1 MEIQEG
7 EVMVEDTPLRLL
19 AHYPSLAERLLRFPL
34 VHRPTEVRPLAG
46 LGEALGVKDLWIK
59 DDSGGPPVGGN
70 KARKL
75 EFLVADALAR
85 RCRTL
90 VTVGYL
96 GTNHGLA
103 TTLAAREAGLDSVLV
118 LVDEVPTD
126 HVRDTLLR
134 CASLG
139 AALHFAPGEV
149 TSVVVAARSLSSH
162 WLRRRAPYW
171 VPPGGSSPLGTLGY
185 VEAGLELAWQIRTG
199 LLPEPRRIYV
209 PLGSAGTSAGIALG
223 ISLAG
228 LRTEICAVR
237 VVSPR
242 MATTARTRRI
252 AARSW
257 KQLRRIDDAVER
269 TLPPLN
275 LEAVGGFEGPGYG
288 TETPEALEA
297 LALARQHE
305 ALELEVTYTG
315 RTLAAL
321 IHDARAGA
329 LDGPVLFWNTFHPR
343 GPLPDDVPRWED
355 LPEPLHRA
363 FRS

>member
-1 MEIQEG
+1 MT
-7 EVMVEDTPLRLL
+7 DTPLRLL
-19 AHYPSLAERLLRFPL
+19 AHYPSLDRRLPRFAL
-34 VHRPTEVRPLAG
+34 VQRPTPVKRLAA
-46 LGEALGVKDLWIK
+46 LGESLGLSDLWIK

-103 TTLAAREAGLDSVLV
+103 TTLAAREAGLATVLV
-118 LVDEVPTD
+118 LVDEVATD

-134 CASLG
+134 CAALG
-139 AALHFAPGEV
+139 AALHYAPGEV
-149 TSVVVAARSLSSH
+149 SSALVCARSLGSSY
-162 WLRRRAPYW
+162 LRRGAPYW

-185 VEAGLELAWQIRTG
+185 LEAGLELAWQVG
-199 LLPEPRRIYV
+199 QGQLPEPRIIYV

-223 ISLAG
+223 VSLAG
-228 LRTEICAVR
+228 LRSEIRAVR

-242 MATTARTRRI
+242 MATTARTKRL
-252 AARSW
+252 AVKSW
-257 KQLRRIDDAVER
+257 NRLRRLDRAVDR
-269 TLPPLN
+269 RPPPMN
-275 LEAVGGFEGPGYG
+275 LEAMGGFEGPGYG

-297 LALARQHE
+297 MALARDHE
-305 ALELEVTYTG
+305 DLHLEITYTA
-315 RTLAAL
+315 RALAGL
-321 IHDARAGA
+321 VRDARAGQI
-329 LDGPVLFWNTFHPR
+329 DGPVLFWNTFHPR
-343 GPLPDDVPRWED
+343 GPLPEDVPAWQE

-363 FRS
+363 FE